1 MKRILL
7 IAALVA
13 FGCAH
18 HSQPTFA
25 PCDFDQDGT
34 VGLNDIKAQRS
45 AFGATNTLYDVD
57 GDGLVLGSDIV
68 ICNKSYRR

>member
-1 MKRILL
+1 MKRILF
-7 IAALVA
+7 ISALVV

-34 VGLNDIKAQRS
+34 VSLNDLEHQRKS
-45 AFGATNTLYDVD
+45 FNTASTLYDVD
-57 GDGLVLGSDIV
+57 GDGIVLGTDIV
-68 ICNKSYRR
+68 TCNEAS